1 MSIIAALTGTLLGI
15 GGAFFFGSGGMTIRA
30 GTEAFV
36 LTAKPLFTPQLFMT
50 AIALTISVGI
60 LGGLL
65 PAYMAA
71 KVPPA
76 VALRYE

>member
-1 MSIIAALTGTLLGI
+1 LTGTLLGI

-30 GTEAFV
+30 GTQAFV
-36 LTAKPLFTPQLFMT
+36 LTAKPLFTSQLFMT
-50 AIALTISVGI
+50 AIGLTISVGI
-60 LGGLL
+60 LVGLL